1 MQYRDLYNEL
11 GKMSE
16 KQLSA
21 TVLIY
26 DITLHKLFPAE
37 HNLNYAI
44 GRDDVT
50 DGHPYISY

>member
-16 KQLSA
+16 EQLSA

-26 DITLHKLFPAE
+26 DITLHKLKVH
-37 HNLNYAI
+37 HNI
-44 GRDDVT
+44 V
-50 DGHPYISY
+50 PIK

>member
-16 KQLSA
+16 EQLAA

-26 DITLHKLFPAE
+26 DITLQKLFPAE
-37 HNLNYAI
+37 HNLNYAY
-44 GRDDVT
+44 GRDDIT
-50 DGHPYISY
+50 NGHPYISY

>member
-1 MQYRDLYNEL
+1 MQYQDLYNEL

-16 KQLSA
+16 EQLSA

-37 HNLNYAI
+37 HNLNYAN
-44 GRDDVT
+44 GRDDIKN
-50 DGHPYISY
+50 GYPYISY

>member
-16 KQLSA
+16 EQLAA

-26 DITLHKLFPAE
+26 AITLHKLFPAE
-37 HNLNYAI
+37 HNLNYAN

>member
-16 KQLSA
+16 EQLSS